1 MNDVVSLFG
10 SIWDGLQ
17 QLVNFIHTVTSSV
30 LPAISSVLPLPLVS
44 VCLTIL
50 TIIIVCK
57 IVGGGR

>member
-1 MNDVVSLFG
+1 MNDLLSLFG

-17 QLVNFIHTVTSSV
+17 QLVNFIHTVSSSV
-30 LPAISSVLPLPLVS
+30 LPAVSSVLPLPLVS

-57 IVGGGR
+57 IIGGGR

>member
-1 MNDVVSLFG
+1 MRELLSLFG

-17 QLVNFIHTVTSSV
+17 QLMSFLHTVTSSV
-30 LPAISSVLPLPLVS
+30 LPAVSSVLPLSLVS

-57 IVGGGR
+57 IIGGGR

>member
-1 MNDVVSLFG
+1 MNDLLSLFG
-10 SIWDGLQ
+10 SVWDGLQ

-30 LPAISSVLPLPLVS
+30 LPAVSSVLPLPLVS

-57 IVGGGR
+57 IIGGGR

>member
-1 MNDVVSLFG
+1 MSDLLSLFG

-17 QLVNFIHTVTSSV
+17 QLMGFLHTVTSSV
-30 LPAISSVLPLPLVS
+30 LPAVSSVLPLSLVS

-57 IVGGGR
+57 IIGGGR

>member
-1 MNDVVSLFG
+1 MNDLLSFFG

-17 QLVNFIHTVTSSV
+17 QLTSFMHTVTSSV

-44 VCLTIL
+44 VCLTIF

>member
-17 QLVNFIHTVTSSV
+17 QLTSFIHTVTSSV
-30 LPAISSVLPLPLVS
+30 FPAISSVLPLPLVS
-44 VCLTIL
+44 ICLTIF

-57 IVGGGR
+57 IIGGGR

>member
-1 MNDVVSLFG
+1 MNDVLSLFG
-10 SIWDGLQ
+10 SVWDGLQ
-17 QLVNFIHTVTSSV
+17 QVVDFLHTITSSI

-57 IVGGGR
+57 IIGGGR

>member
-1 MNDVVSLFG
+1 MNDLLSLFG
-10 SIWDGLQ
+10 SVWDGLQ
-17 QLVNFIHTVTSSV
+17 QLVGFIHTVTSSV
-30 LPAISSVLPLPLVS
+30 LPAVSAVLPLPLVS